1 MENNWRTCNYTGI
14 YNFTTKD
21 KHLFKSTSMPS
32 VEVCIWK
39 MLTMQTR
46 PRGVKFKH
54 IITHCQMLMTL
65 VKVEEIGLNTKMI
78 ILGNGSTSEILANY
92 LGSCFS

>member
-1 MENNWRTCNYTGI
+1 MENNLRPCIYTEV

-21 KHLFKSTSMPS
+21 KHLFKATCMPS
-32 VEVCIWK
+32 VKVCIWK

-54 IITHCQMLMTL
+54 IITCCQMLMTL
-65 VKVEEIGLNTKMI
+65 VKVEEIG
-78 ILGNGSTSEILANY
+78 
-92 LGSCFS
+92 